1 MIDSKVLVFDVNK
14 CTGCRACETRCS
26 FKHLKVIN
34 PTKSRIRIMKLEE
47 LGINVPIVCHQ
58 CGEASCMSA
67 CPTRAIQED
76 KRTGARVINERRCIL
91 CRVCVD
97 VCPFGAL
104 AMTPDRRLIKCNLCE
119 GDPECV
125 KHCETGAL
133 SYTKV
138 EKAEVEKRYQFAR
151 KFADSMK

>member
-1 MIDSKVLVFDVNK
+1 
-14 CTGCRACETRCS
+14 
-26 FKHLKVIN
+26 
-34 PTKSRIRIMKLEE
+34 
-47 LGINVPIVCHQ
+47 
-58 CGEASCMSA
+58 
-67 CPTRAIQED
+67 
-76 KRTGARVINERRCIL
+76 
-91 CRVCVD
+91 
-97 VCPFGAL
+97 
-104 AMTPDRRLIKCNLCE
+104 MTPDRRLIKCNLCE